1 LDRRREIEGSPGL
14 WSNTDSEKR
23 GHKGTEKGG
32 LIMTKEQLEKG
43 NAITKEINTL
53 EREIHNLNY
62 PDGPAIHVVLQWHTD
77 NSGGSTV
84 PIVISGDTAKKLL
97 DQAMELK
104 RNDLKEA
111 TSEFERL

>member
-1 LDRRREIEGSPGL
+1 
-14 WSNTDSEKR
+14 
-23 GHKGTEKGG
+23 
-32 LIMTKEQLEKG
+32 MTKEQLEKG

>member
-1 LDRRREIEGSPGL
+1 
-14 WSNTDSEKR
+14 
-23 GHKGTEKGG
+23 
-32 LIMTKEQLEKG
+32 MTKEQLEKG

-77 NSGGSTV
+77 NSGGSTI